1 MDNLKVDYP
10 YLSKLMDAF
19 NETWPEHSS
28 FLAKGILNAEP
39 HIKSHANRL
48 AELFDPIMK
57 NNLNSLVSDY
67 RWLCKMFVDEQMHF
81 YRTGGY
87 RLSKIEDAI
96 REVYSVPSIM
106 EPYMNGLL
114 ISQFVWTN
122 HTQANEM
129 FVSDFLPLISDKE
142 NLMEVGPGHG
152 MFLSMAALE
161 APNAALHAW
170 DISDTSLD
178 ATVAIL
184 KELGITQHIETKACD
199 LVSSSLPHDCF
210 DAIVCSEV
218 LEHTDQPDMAINNL
232 TNALKVGGKM
242 FLNVPV
248 NSPAPDHL
256 TLWRH
261 PDEVKAFYT
270 STGLKLDFFQNFP
283 GTSVT
288 LEKAIKQKSDIT
300 CVGILSKIS

>member
-19 NETWPEHSS
+19 NETWPEHNT
-28 FLAKGILNAEP
+28 FLAKGILSAEP

-57 NNLNSLVSDY
+57 YNLNSLVSDY
-67 RWLCKMFVDEQMHF
+67 KWVCKMLLDEQMHF

-184 KELGITQHIETKACD
+184 RELGITQHIETKACD
-199 LVSSSLPHDCF
+199 LVSSTLPQNCF

-218 LEHTDQPDMAINNL
+218 LEHTDQPDMAIKNL

-261 PDEVKAFYT
+261 PDEVEKYYK
-270 STGLKLDFFQNFP
+270 STNLTLEVFECFP
-283 GTSVT
+283 GTGLT
-288 LEKAIKQKSDIT
+288 LDRAIKQKADIT
-300 CVGILSKIS
+300 CAGILSKVL

>member
-1 MDNLKVDYP
+1 MVAIEKDY
-10 YLSKLMDAF
+10 YDLSKILDAF
-19 NETWPEHSS
+19 ETVWPDHQS
-28 FLAKGILNAEP
+28 FLDKGIKSAEP
-39 HIKSHANRL
+39 HVIAHANRL
-48 AELFDPIMK
+48 AKLFSPVMDGKMNALI
-57 NNLNSLVSDY
+57 NDY
-67 RWLCKMFVDEQMHF
+67 KWVCQMLLDEQMHF
-81 YRTGGY
+81 FRTGNY

-96 REVYSVPSIM
+96 REVYSVNSIM

-129 FVSDFLPLISDKE
+129 FVSKFLPMISDKK

-161 APNAALHAW
+161 APNAELHAW

-178 ATVAIL
+178 ATVSTL
-184 KELGITQHIETKACD
+184 KQLGITKHIETKACD
-199 LVSSSLPHDCF
+199 LVASDFEKDCF
-210 DAIVCSEV
+210 DAVVCSEV
-218 LEHTDQPDMAINNL
+218 LEHTDQPKKALQNL
-232 TNALKVGGKM
+232 TDALKVDGKM

-261 PDEVKAFYT
+261 PDEVQEYYT
-270 STGLKLDFFQNFP
+270 STGLKMEAFNCFP
-283 GTSVT
+283 GTGLT
-288 LEKAIKQKSDIT
+288 LERALKQKADIT
-300 CVGILSKIS
+300 CVGILNKVQ